1 MAIEGERSMT
11 EVLQDIVADV
21 QQIIRSEVLLA
32 KTEIKEEATQAAKAG
47 GLLAVGAV
55 TAFYALGFLLVF
67 CVYLL
72 GVVIVPW
79 AAALIVGVTVAIAAG
94 VLLSTGIKRIKQVS
108 PTPQRTVDS
117 LKEKVQWVKDQTKS
131 NQIR

>member
-55 TAFYALGFLLVF
+55 TAFYALGFLLLF

-117 LKEKVQWVKDQTKS
+117 LKENVQWVKDQTKS